1 MFESLSTRLQDV
13 FKTLRGETRLTPET
27 VEAALREIRL
37 ALLEA
42 DVNFKVVKAF
52 VDRVRDRAMGQD
64 VLRSLSPSQQV
75 VKIVRDEMLA
85 LFGDSR
91 GRPASRRPSGRA
103 SSCCSGCRAPARRRR
118 PASWRKWLTKQGTHP
133 LLVSTDVKR
142 PAAIQQLNVVGQKA
156 GGAGARPGGTDG
168 SGRAREGRAGRG
180 RRTSGF
186 DVVIVDTAGRLHI
199 DDELMT
205 ELVAI
210 KDATEPSDLL
220 YVADAMTGQDA
231 IKSAGEFNRRVGVTG
246 VVLTKLD
253 GDARG
258 GAALSVVS
266 VVGVPIA
273 FVGSGERLEDLEP
286 FHPDRVVSRVLGM
299 GDVLSLIERAEA
311 GDRPRRSRAARGEAP
326 GERVHARGFPRSAED
341 DPEDGAARADPRD
354 AARDG
359 QHQGAGGATSRT
371 RSRSARVEAIISSMT
386 PDERR
391 KQHIINGSRRKRIAR
406 GSGTSV
412 EEVNR
417 LLKQF
422 VQMQKMLKSL
432 GGMAGSGGRR
442 RQGCPAPGDADA
454 AEQRLERSERRR
466 RYWLRRRR
474 HAVCGLG
481 TQARSEPA
489 ATGTEP
495 RGHTV
500 RRVRWSSFV
509 CGGPDPRSARSSA
522 SSSPTRARRA
532 TAASSRSSGTTT
544 RAPSRRS

>member
-1 MFESLSTRLQDV
+1 MFDSLSTRLQDV
-13 FKTLRGETRLTPET
+13 FKSLRGHGRLTEDD

-52 VDRVRDRAMGQD
+52 VDRIRDRAMGQD
-64 VLRSLSPSQQV
+64 VLRSLTPEQHV
-75 VKIVRDEMLA
+75 IKIVRDEMIA
-85 LFGDSR
+85 LFGDA
-91 GRPASRRPSGRA
+91 GGGLTATNKRPRVILLLGLQGAGKTTTA
-103 SSCCSGCRAPARRRR
+103 GKLA
-118 PASWRKWLTKQGTHP
+118 KWLGQQGRHP

-142 PAAIQQLNVVGQKA
+142 PAAIEQLNVVGAKA
-156 GGAGARPGGTDG
+156 AVRVHDPAGEMDPVARAKSAVALAGTL
-168 SGRAREGRAGRG
+168 
-180 RRTSGF
+180 GF

-199 DDELMT
+199 DDDLMD

-210 KDATEPSDLL
+210 KGVTDPSDLL

-299 GDVLSLIERAEA
+299 GDVLSLIEKAEA
-311 GDRPRRSRAARGEAP
+311 AIDQDDAHRLEAKIRSNEFTLEDFRDQLKTIKKMGPLEQILGMLP
-326 GERVHARGFPRSAED
+326 GMGNIKALAENKPD
-341 DPEDGAARADPRD
+341 EKQMG
-354 AARDG
+354 
-359 QHQGAGGATSRT
+359 
-371 RSRSARVEAIISSMT
+371 RVEAIINSMT

-391 KQHIINGSRRKRIAR
+391 KQHIINGSRRKRIAK
-406 GSGTSV
+406 GSGTTV

-422 VQMQKMLKSL
+422 VQMQKMLKSI
-432 GGMAGSGGRR
+432 GGMAGMTGG
-442 RQGCPAPGDADA
+442 GKKG
-454 AEQRLERSERRR
+454 
-466 RYWLRRRR
+466 RR
-474 HAVCGLG
+474 HAMQML
-481 TQARSEPA
+481 RN
-489 ATGTEP
+489 
-495 RGHTV
+495 
-500 RRVRWSSFV
+500 RR
-509 CGGPDPRSARSSA
+509 
-522 SSSPTRARRA
+522 
-532 TAASSRSSGTTT
+532 
-544 RAPSRRS
+544 